1 MGLFQILVFSALSGA
16 SFGFALRVGETSGAS
31 ASFVLF
37 DLVSNSSEPSIQV
50 LVGII
55 SIIFS
60 IFFIFRLAKFLKEI
74 YEHRLA
80 GIGTTIL
87 GFSGSF
93 LIILAT
99 LDNSHIMII
108 GIGILIIGVFVA
120 FFYKK
125 KNHVSKVA

>member
-16 SFGFALRVGETSGAS
+16 SFGFTLRVGETFGAS

-37 DLVSNSSEPSIQV
+37 DLVSNSSEPSLQV
-50 LVGII
+50 LVGVI

-60 IFFIFRLAKFLKEI
+60 IYFIFRLAKFLREI

-80 GIGTTIL
+80 GIETTIL

-93 LIILAT
+93 LVIFST
-99 LDNSHIMII
+99 LDNIHIMII

-120 FFYKK
+120 VFYKK
-125 KNHVSKVA
+125 KDHSKRA